1 MCIRD
6 SIHIVHWTAYIQ
18 QSTADGVNVTLVNDI
33 RNDDDAETDENGDG
47 MDAMQCYY
55 QNEVKWQVVPSYPC
69 YLPLMD
75 FLHEWG

>member
-1 MCIRD
+1 MSYIRLF
-6 SIHIVHWTAYIQ
+6 IFK
-18 QSTADGVNVTLVNDI
+18 QSTAGGVNVTLVNDI
-33 RNDDDAETDENGDG
+33 RNDDDGVTDENGDD

-55 QNEVKWQVVPSYPC
+55 LNEVKWQVVPSYPC